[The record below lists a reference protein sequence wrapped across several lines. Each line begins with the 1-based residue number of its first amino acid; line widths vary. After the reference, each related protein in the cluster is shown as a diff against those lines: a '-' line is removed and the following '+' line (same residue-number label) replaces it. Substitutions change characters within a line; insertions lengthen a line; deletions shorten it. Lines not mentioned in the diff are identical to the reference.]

1 MDITQLLV
9 TVGST
14 LGIALVGIMAII
26 PFVMEAR
33 SGSGGASTTPSARTS
48 VRSRHHIFH
57 WPHHG
62 GLVFAI
68 S

>member
-1 MDITQLLV
+1 MDISQLLV

-33 SGSGGASTTPSARTS
+33 SGSGAAPTTPSVRTPF
-48 VRSRHHIFH
+48 RSRHRIFH

-62 GLVFAI
+62 GLAFAI